1 MKKLLFLIMALIC
14 VAEAYAA
21 DGDTFTYNGLNYK
34 VISEENHEV
43 AVSQN
48 EDISGAIEIPY
59 YVVNGSSRY
68 FVTEIGSSAFNGC
81 SGLTSV
87 AIPNSVTKIG
97 YGAFAFCK
105 GLTSVTIPT
114 SVTKIDSGAFI
125 HCHGLN
131 SVTIPK
137 SVTEIGSNAFCD
149 CIGLTSITIPN
160 SVTEIGYGS
169 FSDCDNLVEVIV
181 EDGNSNFVAID
192 GMLIKIDKSE
202 LIQCPGAKT
211 SVTIPNSVTVIGS
224 RAFSGCHNLT
234 SVTIPSSVTRI
245 GYFAFVNCISLSS
258 LTIPNSVIEID
269 GDAFKDCHGLT
280 SVTIPNSVTKI
291 GDGAFSSCSGLTSVT
306 IPNTVSVIRRLTFA
320 DCSSLESV
328 VIPASVKEIEY
339 AAFRGCSKL
348 TKIYN
353 LNLTPQTLGEKVFN
367 GVPQDA
373 VVYIPKGSFKQYFVA
388 NGWTYFIDFREMGA
402 FDITM
407 SNEAVELAVSE
418 TVTLK
423 AEVNKDDDMTVQ
435 SSEWTSYNPAVAT
448 VDQAG
453 IVTAVAP
460 GEAVIYFTATDGYGV
475 PHAVSCKV
483 TVTENSVI
491 ESITVDADA
500 PVEVYTIG
508 GIRVAD
514 TTDNLPVGIYIVRKG
529 NVTKKIA
536 VK

>member
-14 VAEAYAA
+14 AAEAYAA
-21 DGDTFTYNGLNYK
+21 DGDMFTYNGLNYK

-48 EDISGAIEIPY
+48 ENISGAIEIPY

-68 FVTEIGSSAFNGC
+68 FVTEIGTSAFNGC

-87 AIPNSVTKIG
+87 TIPNSVTG
-97 YGAFAFCK
+97 
-105 GLTSVTIPT
+105 
-114 SVTKIDSGAFI
+114 IDEYAFI
-125 HCHGLN
+125 RC
-131 SVTIPK
+131 SR
-137 SVTEIGSNAFCD
+137 
-149 CIGLTSITIPN
+149 LTSITIPN
-160 SVTEIGYGS
+160 SVTYIGEYAFYECSSLTSVTIPNSVTNIGYGS
-169 FSDCDNLVEVIV
+169 FGDCANLTEIIV
-181 EDGNSNFVAID
+181 EEGNKNYMAID
-192 GMLIKIDKSE
+192 GMLINISRSE

-211 SVTIPNSVTVIGS
+211 SVTIPNSVTSIGEYT
-224 RAFSGCHNLT
+224 FSGCRNLT
-234 SVTIPSSVTRI
+234 
-245 GYFAFVNCISLSS
+245 S
-258 LTIPNSVIEID
+258 LTIPNSVTLI
-269 GDAFKDCHGLT
+269 GNGSFNDCSSLT
-280 SVTIPNSVTKI
+280 SVTIPNSVTYI
-291 GDGAFSSCSGLTSVT
+291 GGSAFYNCDSLTSVT
-306 IPNTVSVIRRLTFA
+306 IPNSVSVIRGLTFA

-328 VIPASVKEIEY
+328 VISASVKEIEY
-339 AAFRGCSKL
+339 GAFSRCSKL